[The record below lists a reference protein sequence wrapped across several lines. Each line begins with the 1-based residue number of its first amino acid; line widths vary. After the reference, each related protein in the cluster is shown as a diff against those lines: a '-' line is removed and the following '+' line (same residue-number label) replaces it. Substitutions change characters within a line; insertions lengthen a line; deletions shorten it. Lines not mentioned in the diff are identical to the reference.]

1 MYRKVVD
8 FHAHAFHD
16 KIAEKAALNLNRYY
30 GIPLA
35 GDGRFCRLT
44 DSMKENHITK
54 MVVHATATKPEQ
66 VETINDYVSG
76 LITPDIIGFG
86 TLHPDYPHQAKELER
101 LMKLGLRGLKFHPVF
116 QGFAIDDPGMYPIYE
131 LVEGRLPI
139 LMHVGD
145 KNTDA
150 ATPSR
155 LAKVLDRFPHLTVI
169 AAHLGGYSEWESA
182 KQYLIGRKGL
192 YVDTSSSI
200 RFMQPEEAAA
210 LIRAH
215 GTEQVLFGTDYPLS
229 LHKPELEIFDALG
242 LTEAES
248 EQILWKNAYR
258 LLNLP
263 IE

>member
-16 KIAEKAALNLNRYY
+16 KIAEKAALNLNHYY

-35 GDGRFCRLT
+35 GNGRFCYLT
-44 DSMKENHITK
+44 ESMKENHITK

-66 VETINDYVSG
+66 VETINDYVAG
-76 LITPDIIGFG
+76 LISTDIIGFG
-86 TLHPDYPHQAKELER
+86 TLHPGYPTLAKELER
-101 LMKLGLRGLKFHPVF
+101 LISLGLRGLKFHPVF
-116 QGFAIDDPGMYPIYE
+116 QGFAIDDPNMYPIYE
-131 LVEGRLPI
+131 LAEGRLPI

-145 KNTDA
+145 KNSDA
-150 ATPSR
+150 ATPER
-155 LAKVLDRFPHLTVI
+155 LAKILDHFPRLTVI
-169 AAHLGGYSEWESA
+169 AAHLGGYGEWENA
-182 KQYLIGRKGL
+182 KQWLIGREGL

-200 RFMQPEEAAA
+200 RFMAPKEATA

-215 GTEQVLFGTDYPLS
+215 GTDRVLFGTDYPLS
-229 LHKPELEIFDALG
+229 LHKPELEIFDRLE

-258 LLNLP
+258 LLKLP
-263 IE
+263 ID